1 MNWLII
7 SILVLIF
14 VPLLIL
20 TLYLCIE
27 SKNWRTT
34 NHDYELE
41 EIIAKK
47 GVIPLSL
54 SYFTTLKY
62 LL

>member
-20 TLYLCIE
+20 TLCLCIE
-27 SKNWRTT
+27 SKNWHTT

-41 EIIAKK
+41 EIISKK
-47 GVIPLSL
+47 
-54 SYFTTLKY
+54 K
-62 LL
+62 

>member
-47 GVIPLSL
+47 
-54 SYFTTLKY
+54 K
-62 LL
+62 

>member
-7 SILVLIF
+7 SIIILFFISLLVL
-14 VPLLIL
+14 
-20 TLYLCIE
+20 TLCLCIE

-41 EIIAKK
+41 EMLLRKK
-47 GVIPLSL
+47 
-54 SYFTTLKY
+54 
-62 LL
+62 

>member
-1 MNWLII
+1 MHWLII
-7 SILVLIF
+7 SIILLFFI
-14 VPLLIL
+14 PLLIL
-20 TLYLCIE
+20 TLCLCIE

-47 GVIPLSL
+47 
-54 SYFTTLKY
+54 K
-62 LL
+62 

>member
-7 SILVLIF
+7 SIILLFFI
-14 VPLLIL
+14 PLLIL
-20 TLYLCIE
+20 TLCLCIK

-47 GVIPLSL
+47 
-54 SYFTTLKY
+54 K
-62 LL
+62 